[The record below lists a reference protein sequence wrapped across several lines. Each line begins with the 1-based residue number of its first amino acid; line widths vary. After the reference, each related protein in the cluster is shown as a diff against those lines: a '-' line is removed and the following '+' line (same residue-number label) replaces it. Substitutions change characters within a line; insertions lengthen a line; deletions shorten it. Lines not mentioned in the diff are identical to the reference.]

1 MAPAVLASRNE
12 PCWGEPKVYARRQS
26 RASTTTT
33 TTAAASAANCRDT
46 NNNNIPKYNNPP
58 LFQSKP
64 NPNQNKETVAHDP
77 TSNVHFK
84 ETPTPARPQSLP
96 ESDYVTF
103 NLGAYTRRELKDLR
117 KRLLSDL
124 ERVRNLGSRIEN
136 SDFQATHVYPTT
148 KNQNSGGSKRA
159 NPFGNPKAK
168 RAAAGTSSLTSTKN
182 AMRRCGEILTKLMED
197 KQGWAFNT
205 PVDVGSLRLR
215 DYHDIIKKPMDLGT
229 VRSNLENNVYKCP
242 QDFAEDVRL
251 TFNNALVY
259 NPKGHYVYVMAETLS
274 AKFEQM
280 FQKLSKQRRQ
290 QQQGIL
296 VNKGEEA
303 ALVRR
308 RGQGK
313 GKAREMSLEEKM
325 VLGRSLEELPQE
337 ELGKLLGIVKK
348 RNGGNGSLSFCDGN
362 EIELDIEALD
372 NDTLSQLVQF
382 VDNFKKAEKD
392 KTEKEPICSQAAVAV
407 AAPVVIERSKQ
418 GDVAAEEE
426 VDIGEEIPVQN
437 YPPVVIERDDAS
449 SGTSTSST
457 DSEDSS
463 SSTSSGSGSSS
474 SSDDDT
480 AQSPFPGA

>member
-1 MAPAVLASRNE
+1 MAPAALPSRNE
-12 PCWGEPKVYARRQS
+12 PCWGEPKVYARRHS
-26 RASTTTT
+26 SATTTT
-33 TTAAASAANCRDT
+33 TVAASAANYRDT
-46 NNNNIPKYNNPP
+46 KNNNIPKCNNPP

-64 NPNQNKETVAHDP
+64 NPNPNKETRAHDP

-84 ETPTPARPQSLP
+84 KTPTPAQPQSLP

-117 KRLLSDL
+117 KRLVSDL
-124 ERVRNLGSRIEN
+124 ERVRNLGTRIAN

-148 KNQNSGGSKRA
+148 KSQNRGGSKRA

-168 RAAAGTSSLTSTKN
+168 RAAAGTPSLTSTKN
-182 AMRRCGEILTKLMED
+182 AMRRCGEILTKLMKD

-205 PVDVGSLRLR
+205 PVDVVSLRLR

-229 VRSNLENNVYKCP
+229 VRSKLENNVYKCP
-242 QDFAEDVRL
+242 QEFAEDVRL

-259 NPKGHYVYVMAETLS
+259 NPKGHYVYAMAETLS

-280 FQKLSKQRRQ
+280 FQKLSKQQ
-290 QQQGIL
+290 QRQGIL
-296 VNKGEEA
+296 VNKEEEA
-303 ALVRR
+303 ALVRG
-308 RGQGK
+308 RGKGR

-325 VLGRSLEELPQE
+325 ALGRSLEELPQE

-348 RNGGNGSLSFCDGN
+348 RSSGNGSLSCHGD

-372 NDTLSQLVQF
+372 NDTLWQLVRF

-392 KTEKEPICSQAAVAV
+392 KTEKEPMCSQVAVAV
-407 AAPVVIERSKQ
+407 AAPVVIERSKK
-418 GDVAAEEE
+418 GNVAAEEE

-463 SSTSSGSGSSS
+463 SSTSSGIYHYYHK
-474 SSDDDT
+474 
-480 AQSPFPGA
+480 AQALFIYFVLICLWKY

>member
-1 MAPAVLASRNE
+1 
-12 PCWGEPKVYARRQS
+12 
-26 RASTTTT
+26 
-33 TTAAASAANCRDT
+33 
-46 NNNNIPKYNNPP
+46 
-58 LFQSKP
+58 
-64 NPNQNKETVAHDP
+64 
-77 TSNVHFK
+77 
-84 ETPTPARPQSLP
+84 
-96 ESDYVTF
+96 
-103 NLGAYTRRELKDLR
+103 
-117 KRLLSDL
+117 
-124 ERVRNLGSRIEN
+124 
-136 SDFQATHVYPTT
+136 
-148 KNQNSGGSKRA
+148 
-159 NPFGNPKAK
+159 
-168 RAAAGTSSLTSTKN
+168 SLTSTKN
-182 AMRRCGEILTKLMED
+182 AMRRCGEILTKLMKD

-205 PVDVGSLRLR
+205 PVDVVSLRLR

-229 VRSNLENNVYKCP
+229 VRSKLENNVYKCP
-242 QDFAEDVRL
+242 QEFAEDVRL

-259 NPKGHYVYVMAETLS
+259 NPKGHYVYAMAETLS

-280 FQKLSKQRRQ
+280 FQKLSKQQ
-290 QQQGIL
+290 QRQGIL
-296 VNKGEEA
+296 G
-303 ALVRR
+303 R
-308 RGQGK
+308 

-325 VLGRSLEELPQE
+325 ALGRSLEELPQE

-348 RNGGNGSLSFCDGN
+348 RNSGNGSLSCHGD

-372 NDTLSQLVQF
+372 NDTLSQLVRF

-392 KTEKEPICSQAAVAV
+392 KTEKEPMCSQVAVAV
-407 AAPVVIERSKQ
+407 AAPVVIERSKK

>member
-12 PCWGEPKVYARRQS
+12 PCWGEPKVYVRRYS
-26 RASTTTT
+26 NATTTT
-33 TTAAASAANCRDT
+33 VAASASNYRNT
-46 NNNNIPKYNNPP
+46 NDNNIPKCNNPP
-58 LFQSKP
+58 LLQSKP
-64 NPNQNKETVAHDP
+64 NPNPNKETRAHDP
-77 TSNVHFK
+77 TSGVHFK
-84 ETPTPARPQSLP
+84 ETPMRAQPQSVP

-103 NLGAYTRRELKDLR
+103 NLGAYTRRELKHLR

-124 ERVRNLGSRIEN
+124 ERVRILGSRIEN
-136 SDFQATHVYPTT
+136 SNFQVIHVCPTT
-148 KNQNSGGSKRA
+148 KSQNRGGSKRA

-168 RAAAGTSSLTSTKN
+168 RAAADASSLASTKN
-182 AMRRCGEILTKLMED
+182 AMRRCGEILTKLMKD

-205 PVDVGSLRLR
+205 PVDVVSLRLH
-215 DYHDIIKKPMDLGT
+215 DYHVIIKKPMDLGT
-229 VRSNLENNVYKCP
+229 VRSNLVNNVYKCP

-280 FQKLSKQRRQ
+280 FQKLSQQ

-296 VNKGEEA
+296 VNKEEKA
-303 ALVRR
+303 AL
-308 RGQGK
+308 GKWKGK
-313 GKAREMSLEEKM
+313 GKGREMSLEERM

-337 ELGKLLGIVKK
+337 ELGKLPDIVKK
-348 RNGGNGSLSFCDGN
+348 RNGGNGSLSCDGG
-362 EIELDIEALD
+362 EIELDIEAVD
-372 NDTLSQLVQF
+372 NDTLWQLVRF
-382 VDNFKKAEKD
+382 VDNFEKTNKD
-392 KTEKEPICSQAAVAV
+392 KTEKEPIYSQV
-407 AAPVVIERSKQ
+407 AAPMVIERSKK

-480 AQSPFPGA
+480 AQSPFLGA